1 MFDDDSLGNEFNN
14 KPVKSMKDSFHISEL
29 EQSAVLNSSDKDLL
43 FESDQTMQLVDQD
56 IRANEGGLHNLPGET
71 SIVVLKDLI
80 SEVSVSPNSED
91 DSGSYNDASDSQL
104 NIVNYEK
111 EFANEDVKSS
121 GHIFYAF
128 NDHETSWG
136 LNQGCSL
143 LDSYNLDDSLPSLLD
158 NPADLLPS
166 YTGLFDELLPIDT
179 LVNMSAKYGVF
190 PLVESATEASI
201 VTKPCSSEVDMC
213 SINSEVLEWLN
224 PHLSEDGLPEL
235 TDFTELDSNTA
246 SLSKEPWT
254 RKVTLVLDLDETLV
268 HSTMEHCD
276 DADFTFSVF
285 FDMKEHMVYV
295 KKRPHVHM
303 FLEKMAEMFE
313 VVVFTASQSV
323 YADQLLDML
332 DPEKELL
339 TKRYFRE
346 SCIFTDRSYTKDLTV
361 IGADLAKVA
370 IIDNTPEVFQ
380 LQVNNGI
387 PIESWYNDPSDEA
400 LPRLIPFL
408 ETLAVADDVRPII
421 AKKFGNAMDSC

>member
-1 MFDDDSLGNEFNN
+1 MNVTYF
-14 KPVKSMKDSFHISEL
+14 ISHMAL
-29 EQSAVLNSSDKDLL
+29 LQLFVCICIHLL
-43 FESDQTMQLVDQD
+43 F
-56 IRANEGGLHNLPGET
+56 
-71 SIVVLKDLI
+71 SI
-80 SEVSVSPNSED
+80 P
-91 DSGSYNDASDSQL
+91 
-104 NIVNYEK
+104 

-121 GHIFYAF
+121 GHIFYAV

-201 VTKPCSSEVDMC
+201 VNKPCSSEVDMC

-224 PHLSEDGLPEL
+224 PHLSEEGLPEL
-235 TDFTELDSNTA
+235 IDFTELDSNTA

-254 RKVTLVLDLDETLV
+254 RKVTLVLDLDGMLLSMNGMCIFENLIPSLENNVCFFRAETLV
-268 HSTMEHCD
+268 HSTLEHCD

-370 IIDNTPEVFQ
+370 IIDNTPEVNCS
-380 LQVNNGI
+380 LC
-387 PIESWYNDPSDEA
+387 S
-400 LPRLIPFL
+400 
-408 ETLAVADDVRPII
+408 
-421 AKKFGNAMDSC
+421 